1 MAMRGSGVVDPVY
14 IDPEILTALQL
25 YIQSD
30 VEEVV
35 CLTAK
40 FINLFLTD
48 TPFLESFEIDNF
60 VLRNGRLIALWY
72 V

>member
-1 MAMRGSGVVDPVY
+1 MRGSGVVDPVY

-60 VLRNGRLIALWY
+60 VLRNGRLITLWY

>member
-1 MAMRGSGVVDPVY
+1 MRGSGVVDPVY